1 MFSFSQLEET
11 INTLNVDIKNK
22 NDELNVRYTSI
33 SLLNDKV
40 TDYEIQ
46 ISHLEKIEEVFLHS
60 IMQVGHTPG
69 GKRFFDCQSDRL

>member
-46 ISHLEKIEEVFLHS
+46 ISHLEKIEEVFLHF
-60 IMQVGHTPG
+60 VVV
-69 GKRFFDCQSDRL
+69 F